1 MNGLLSGVA
10 TALPSISG
18 LSGLLSA
25 PPEVYLLALVPAV
38 LWGFSPVLSKR
49 GMSAGG
55 DAVQA
60 ALVVV
65 VVDSV
70 LYWLLLLFRQ
80 GLDLFAGLSWSTLG
94 VFVVAGAVGTALGRI
109 AVFNGVARVGASINS
124 AVISARPLFATAL
137 AVGFLGERVT
147 LTTGV
152 GVVVLVSGLVV
163 LTLSKGGD
171 LGGWDPRDLLF
182 PLAAAA
188 FFAVGN
194 VLRRYG
200 LTTSPTNALEAVTL
214 NETAALVALG
224 AYALTRHRDAVFGSP
239 TRSYLY
245 FAGSGVLTAVALLS
259 LFAAFSLPAGD
270 VAIVDP
276 LAATAPLFTTV
287 FSYFLLSDLE
297 SVTKGV
303 VVGALVIVIGAALV
317 TLGPGAAAGV

>member
-1 MNGLLSGVA
+1 MVGPLSGIV
-10 TALPSISG
+10 TPLWGTSE
-18 LSGLLSA
+18 LSSLFSA
-25 PPEVYLLALVPAV
+25 PPEVYLLALVPAL

-49 GMSAGG
+49 GMSEGG

-65 VVDSV
+65 TVDSAI
-70 LYWLLLLFRQ
+70 YWLLLFFRQ
-80 GLDLFAGLSWSTLG
+80 GFDLFADLSLATLG

-109 AVFNGVARVGASINS
+109 AVFNGVERVGASVNS

-137 AVGFLGERVT
+137 AVGFLGESVT

-152 GVVVLVSGLVV
+152 GVVVLVAGLVV
-163 LTLSKGGD
+163 LTLAKGGD
-171 LGGWDPRDLLF
+171 LRGWQPRDLLF
-182 PLAAAA
+182 PLGAAA

-214 NETAALVALG
+214 NETAALVALA

-245 FAGSGVLTAVALLS
+245 FAGSGVLTAAALLS
-259 LFAAFSLPAGD
+259 LFTAFSLPAGD

-297 SVTKGV
+297 TVTKGV
-303 VVGALVIVIGAALV
+303 VVGAVVIVVGAALV